1 MARHIMAVC
10 VVCLLCAD
18 HLPCKQHDAGLNAG
32 TDPRLANPS
41 ATTTTAA
48 MNSVVAVS
56 KLSPVKRHTH
66 GHDHHHDHGSHG
78 GHDHDHGGGDGEEDD
93 RMAAIREQLDPFM
106 VSIFKEFGDSTSMT
120 MDVAGFENL
129 MKRLNMYRLVT
140 ERLSGSS
147 SGGSSSSSGSSS
159 VTASIHDHRDADS
172 DEACINSVDFVKR
185 IAIPKPLAMATLG
198 PAGTKLSPNT
208 YDSAARNITSSS
220 SSDKSNMTTT
230 STTTTSTES
239 GGSSSSSNNSSSV
252 NGSDRTPSSV
262 RSNDTSELD
271 RLKASIRLERDD
283 LFNICPILLAQLA
296 SKTSRQRAGCI
307 DPDVVPDLASFG
319 LETALY
325 PSKEHVGDGG
335 DDSIEMSV
343 WIYSTL
349 AVLGVS
355 LCGLLGV
362 AVIPCMDKH
371 FYQHALQFLVALA
384 VGTLCGDALLHLL
397 PHAMMA
403 TTMKNSHD
411 EMMYKGLAAVGG
423 IVFFYFMERFLTV
436 VAEWYKHQEKKDK
449 PSSRVRVMREPESSS
464 LQHASSGE
472 KQCKH
477 KYSSYPYCYDEIA
490 METKDDH
497 HEHNHMENH
506 NHHHHNNHN
515 NAAAKCAN
523 NHGNDFGDGEHPR
536 GDYCY
541 RNYINSKGDSTPQDN
556 NTVSTNLDDASI
568 ESETPAIPKPKL
580 EPENYTIILREHE
593 TKHHGHT
600 HMHGHVHS
608 PPGSLSAVAWMVIM
622 GDGLHNFTDG
632 MTIGAAFANNIA
644 GGFSTAIAVFCHELP
659 HELGDFAVLLKA
671 GMSAR
676 DAVYYNLLSSILSFI
691 GVMIGIVIGHQ
702 PEASAWVFSVA
713 AGLFLYIALVDM
725 IPELTSAHG
734 AEDRCKTSEFL
745 LQFFGMTSGFGIMLL
760 IAMYEHDLKEM
771 FVD

>member
-18 HLPCKQHDAGLNAG
+18 HLPCKQHDDDPLGKASSG
-32 TDPRLANPS
+32 TGTIYHNTFRRIEEDS
-41 ATTTTAA
+41 AALEKSQPT
-48 MNSVVAVS
+48 
-56 KLSPVKRHTH
+56 KRHAHDTGHSHQHHH
-66 GHDHHHDHGSHG
+66 GHGH
-78 GHDHDHGGGDGEEDD
+78 GHDHDHDGEEEAE
-93 RMAAIREQLDPFM
+93 RREKLDSFM
-106 VSIFKEFGDSTSMT
+106 QRIFKEFGDAGTMT
-120 MDVAGFENL
+120 MDVGGFEA
-129 MKRLNMYRLVT
+129 MVKRLNMYRLVT
-140 ERLSGSS
+140 EEELGG
-147 SGGSSSSSGSSS
+147 SGGSIGSAPSVGGIGHEHGDEGECINSIDFVQRIAAPKPDVSLVLANLSQSSISSSSSPS
-159 VTASIHDHRDADS
+159 
-172 DEACINSVDFVKR
+172 
-185 IAIPKPLAMATLG
+185 
-198 PAGTKLSPNT
+198 
-208 YDSAARNITSSS
+208 SAASVNNSSS
-220 SSDKSNMTTT
+220 SSTV
-230 STTTTSTES
+230 
-239 GGSSSSSNNSSSV
+239 SSSPSDKLSNKSSNGTNVTSPV
-252 NGSDRTPSSV
+252 
-262 RSNDTSELD
+262 SELD
-271 RLKASIRLERDD
+271 GKKASIRLDRDD

-296 SKTSRQRAGCI
+296 SKTSRERAGCI
-307 DPDVVPDLASFG
+307 DPVSVPDLRSLDVVLGHGEGF
-319 LETALY
+319 
-325 PSKEHVGDGG
+325 GDGG
-335 DDSIEMSV
+335 DKIELTV

-349 AVLGVS
+349 AILGVS

-384 VGTLCGDALLHLL
+384 IGTLCGDALLHLL
-397 PHAMMA
+397 PHAMMGA
-403 TTMKNSHD
+403 GSYNSHD
-411 EMMYKGLAAVGG
+411 DMMYKGLAAVCG

-436 VAEWYKHQEKKDK
+436 IAEWYKHQEKKDK
-449 PSSRVRVMREPESSS
+449 PSSRVRVLRDPESSS
-464 LQHASSGE
+464 NHPASAGGSD

-490 METKDDH
+490 MDTKDDH
-497 HEHNHMENH
+497 HEHNHVENH
-506 NHHHHNNHN
+506 HDHNNHN
-515 NAAAKCAN
+515 NALAKCAN
-523 NHGNDFGDGEHPR
+523 HDGDHHSEYASLHGNGKPPAL
-536 GDYCY
+536 
-541 RNYINSKGDSTPQDN
+541 TPEDNQNALQDN

-568 ESETPAIPKPKL
+568 ESEQTHKPNPSTKSNQRP
-580 EPENYTIILREHE
+580 PENYTIILREHE
-593 TKHHGHT
+593 TKHHGHSHT
-600 HMHGHVHS
+600 HGHVHS

-691 GVMIGIVIGHQ
+691 GMLIGIVIGHQ
-702 PEASAWVFSVA
+702 PEASAWVFAVA

-745 LQFFGMTSGFGIMLL
+745 LQFFGMTAGFGIMLL

>member
-18 HLPCKQHDAGLNAG
+18 HLPCKQHDATLDSG
-32 TDPRLANPS
+32 TDPRLA
-41 ATTTTAA
+41 
-48 MNSVVAVS
+48 MNSILAVN
-56 KLSPVKRHTH
+56 KVPTVKRHTH
-66 GHDHHHDHGSHG
+66 GHDHEHDHSH
-78 GHDHDHGGGDGEEDD
+78 GHDHDHGHSDD
-93 RMAAIREQLDPFM
+93 HDHGREAVIREKLDTFM

-120 MDVAGFENL
+120 MDVAGFENM

-140 ERLSGSS
+140 ERLGGSG
-147 SGGSSSSSGSSS
+147 GGSSSSSSSTAS
-159 VTASIHDHRDADS
+159 ASIHDPDADS
-172 DEACINSVDFVKR
+172 DESCINSVDFVNR
-185 IAIPKPLAMATLG
+185 IAIPKPVAMATLR
-198 PAGTKLSPNT
+198 PEKLSQLT
-208 YDSAARNITSSS
+208 YDSAASNST
-220 SSDKSNMTTT
+220 SSDKSNATVGTDSGT
-230 STTTTSTES
+230 SSNTISNSNRTS
-239 GGSSSSSNNSSSV
+239 GGKSNGTISGNI
-252 NGSDRTPSSV
+252 
-262 RSNDTSELD
+262 TSELD

-307 DPDVVPDLASFG
+307 DPNVVPDLANWTG
-319 LETALY
+319 ATALY
-325 PSKEHVGDGG
+325 PSKEHVGEHG
-335 DDSIEMSV
+335 DDTIEMAV

-464 LQHASSGE
+464 LQHAGSGE

-490 METKDDH
+490 TETKDDH

-506 NHHHHNNHN
+506 HHNNHN
-515 NAAAKCAN
+515 NTTAKCAN
-523 NHGNDFGDGEHPR
+523 NHGGEHGGEHA
-536 GDYCY
+536 GDYVGLHH
-541 RNYINSKGDSTPQDN
+541 ISSKDDSTIQDN

-568 ESETPAIPKPKL
+568 ESEPSKPKL
-580 EPENYTIILREHE
+580 QPESYTIILREHE

>member
-18 HLPCKQHDAGLNAG
+18 HLPCKQHDD
-32 TDPRLANPS
+32 DPVLGRLS
-41 ATTTTAA
+41 TAA
-48 MNSVVAVS
+48 
-56 KLSPVKRHTH
+56 SPNTLYRREPDFRRLDGSRYHLGSEKARLVKRHNH
-66 GHDHHHDHGSHG
+66 HSDHHHHDHG
-78 GHDHDHGGGDGEEDD
+78 EEDD
-93 RMAAIREQLDPFM
+93 EDEDDSVYSRAAREKMDKFIRK
-106 VSIFKEFGDSTSMT
+106 IFGEFGDAQSMT
-120 MDVAGFENL
+120 MDVIGFENM

-140 ERLSGSS
+140 DGEAHRPLPPSATQSVTNGEHSDGDDGSCISSVDFVQQIAMAKSQTVTFKAATATNQSGANNDSS
-147 SGGSSSSSGSSS
+147 TSGSSSSSSS
-159 VTASIHDHRDADS
+159 
-172 DEACINSVDFVKR
+172 INPTNS
-185 IAIPKPLAMATLG
+185 G
-198 PAGTKLSPNT
+198 
-208 YDSAARNITSSS
+208 TSSS
-220 SSDKSNMTTT
+220 ISSSSYNSSDKIPNRTNPNI
-230 STTTTSTES
+230 ST
-239 GGSSSSSNNSSSV
+239 NSS
-252 NGSDRTPSSV
+252 T
-262 RSNDTSELD
+262 SNSTLSELD
-271 RLKASIRLERDD
+271 RLKASIRFDRQD
-283 LFNICPILLAQLA
+283 LFNICPILLAQLT
-296 SKTSRQRAGCI
+296 SKTSLERAGCI
-307 DPDVVPDLASFG
+307 DPSSVPQLSRLAEGSSVSSVHHAG
-319 LETALY
+319 
-325 PSKEHVGDGG
+325 EHASCC
-335 DDSIEMSV
+335 DSIELSV

-362 AVIPCMDKH
+362 AVIPCMDRH

-397 PHAMMA
+397 PHAMMES
-403 TTMKNSHD
+403 TMSNSHD
-411 EMMYKGLAAVGG
+411 EMMYKGLAAVAG

-436 VAEWYKHQEKKDK
+436 IAEWYKHQEKKDK
-449 PSSRVRVMREPESSS
+449 PSSRVRVMRDPDASS
-464 LQHASSGE
+464 LHGGSGGE

-490 METKDDH
+490 MDTKDDH
-497 HEHNHMENH
+497 HEHNHVSNH
-506 NHHHHNNHN
+506 ERLNNHN
-515 NAAAKCAN
+515 SATAKCAN
-523 NHGNDFGDGEHPR
+523 HGEH
-536 GDYCY
+536 GDHTSEYLSLQQG
-541 RNYINSKGDSTPQDN
+541 NGKEDLGNLDN

-568 ESETPAIPKPKL
+568 ESEQANHHHNKPKMR
-580 EPENYTIILREHE
+580 PENYTIILREHE
-593 TKHHGHT
+593 TKHHGHSHT
-600 HMHGHVHS
+600 HGHVHS

-676 DAVYYNLLSSILSFI
+676 DAVFYNLLSSVLSFV
-691 GVMIGIVIGHQ
+691 GMLVGIVIGHQ

-745 LQFFGMTSGFGIMLL
+745 LQFFGMSAGFGIMLL
-760 IAMYEHDLKEM
+760 IATYEHDLKEL

>member
-1 MARHIMAVC
+1 MVRNIMAVC

-18 HLPCKQHDAGLNAG
+18 HLPCKRHDDDPMLGRISTASNANSVYRRELDFRRLNASWNHPG
-32 TDPRLANPS
+32 SEKARL
-41 ATTTTAA
+41 
-48 MNSVVAVS
+48 
-56 KLSPVKRHTH
+56 VKRHNH
-66 GHDHHHDHGSHG
+66 HSGDHHHHH
-78 GHDHDHGGGDGEEDD
+78 GEEDD
-93 RMAAIREQLDPFM
+93 DEEEDLAYRQAANEKMDSFIRK
-106 VSIFKEFGDSTSMT
+106 IFGEFGDALSMT
-120 MDVAGFENL
+120 MDVTGFENM

-140 ERLSGSS
+140 DGETTRSSVAVQPIASSDHPDGDDGSCISSIDFVQQIAAPKPQTVASTVAVTNQSKANDSSTSGSS
-147 SGGSSSSSGSSS
+147 SSNISSTTISSSSYNSSDKISNKTNPNISTNSSSSS
-159 VTASIHDHRDADS
+159 
-172 DEACINSVDFVKR
+172 
-185 IAIPKPLAMATLG
+185 LL
-198 PAGTKLSPNT
+198 
-208 YDSAARNITSSS
+208 
-220 SSDKSNMTTT
+220 
-230 STTTTSTES
+230 
-239 GGSSSSSNNSSSV
+239 
-252 NGSDRTPSSV
+252 
-262 RSNDTSELD
+262 SELD
-271 RLKASIRLERDD
+271 RLKSSIRLDRQD
-283 LFNICPILLAQLA
+283 LLNICPILLAQLS
-296 SKTSRQRAGCI
+296 SKTSRERAGCI
-307 DPDVVPDLASFG
+307 DPSSVPQLSSLAEGSSVSSVHHAG
-319 LETALY
+319 
-325 PSKEHVGDGG
+325 EHTHCC
-335 DDSIEMSV
+335 DSIELTV
-343 WIYSTL
+343 WVYSTI

-362 AVIPCMDKH
+362 AVIPCMDRH

-397 PHAMMA
+397 PHAMME
-403 TTMKNSHD
+403 TTMANSHD
-411 EMMYKGLAAVGG
+411 EMMYKGLAAVAG

-449 PSSRVRVMREPESSS
+449 PSSRVRVMRDPDAGS
-464 LQHASSGE
+464 LHGGSGGE

-497 HEHNHMENH
+497 HEHNHVSNH
-506 NHHHHNNHN
+506 ERLNNHN
-515 NAAAKCAN
+515 SATAKCAN
-523 NHGNDFGDGEHPR
+523 HGEH
-536 GDYCY
+536 GDHTTEYL
-541 RNYINSKGDSTPQDN
+541 NLQQGNGKEDPGSLDN
-556 NTVSTNLDDASI
+556 NTISTNLDDASI
-568 ESETPAIPKPKL
+568 EREQANSHQKPKMR
-580 EPENYTIILREHE
+580 PENYTIILREHE
-593 TKHHGHT
+593 TKHHGHS
-600 HMHGHVHS
+600 HAHGHVHS

-691 GVMIGIVIGHQ
+691 GMVVGIVIGHQ

-745 LQFFGMTSGFGIMLL
+745 LQFFGMSAGFGIMLL
-760 IAMYEHDLKEM
+760 IATYEHDLKEL